1 MADVRRVA
9 IRSIAYSE
17 GEAIHIRTLRVN
29 DRVGSEE
36 FKQNM
41 FGGVAER
48 RVCQNTLSGV

>member
-29 DRVGSEE
+29 DRLGSEE